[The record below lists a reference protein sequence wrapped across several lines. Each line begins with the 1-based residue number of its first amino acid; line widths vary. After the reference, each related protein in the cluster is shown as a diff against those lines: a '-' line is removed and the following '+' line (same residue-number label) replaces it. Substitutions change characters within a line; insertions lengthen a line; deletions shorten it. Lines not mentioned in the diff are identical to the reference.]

1 MIRVNFVNIF
11 IQVAKQYPI
20 KHRQRLTGH
29 IPQLHHSFHV
39 HFVLDLISSIMAQIN
54 PLNEIVPRLVV
65 QAILTLFLK
74 DYYVKGNN
82 DVSEM

>member
-1 MIRVNFVNIF
+1 
-11 IQVAKQYPI
+11 
-20 KHRQRLTGH
+20 
-29 IPQLHHSFHV
+29 
-39 HFVLDLISSIMAQIN
+39 MAQIN